1 MSNNVQVGIARQLGT
16 SLYLIVEN
24 IRNILEYIMPKK
36 KKKKRKEE
44 RIFETNFSLTRLAS
58 ELGD

>member
-24 IRNILEYIMPKK
+24 IRNILEYIMLKK
-36 KKKKRKEE
+36 KKKEKKRGK
-44 RIFETNFSLTRLAS
+44 NF
-58 ELGD
+58 